1 MKRLFAVVLLLLI
14 AAQLYLLPMSV
25 QALPA
30 CPVVATLDATNITE
44 SSATLNGSVI
54 IPSIANNAAPIGMI
68 PVSLQYADIE
78 PIQAFVSFQYGTT
91 PGVYT
96 NETPQIMLT
105 QSGTF
110 QAAIT
115 GLPSCTTHY
124 ARAKVHTVFEST
136 LFDRRQNSTQGAGVG
151 INPYRLQKP
160 VNFTIGCPD
169 SYGNVIIFDTIGC
182 NPAVGPGSHGA
193 GGISGF
199 GSTPPP
205 SNPPIVGVSSAAV
218 AGTRVSPGEK
228 VDVSA
233 TISNKGGSSG
243 TSKVTLFINGQEEES
258 KGIILAS
265 GESTTVHFSVSRN
278 DPGIYT
284 AYVNSIPAGSFT
296 VDQFKNND
304 ALIFGVI
311 ALFITGIAGILY
323 LLIRKR
329 TA

>member
-1 MKRLFAVVLLLLI
+1 MKRLFAIVLLLLV

-25 QALPA
+25 QATIP
-30 CPVVATLDATNITE
+30 CPVVTTLDATNITE
-44 SSATLNGSVI
+44 STATLNGSVS
-54 IPSIANNAAPIGMI
+54 IPSIVKNAVPNGII
-68 PVSLQYADIE
+68 PVSLEYAGIE

-91 PGVYT
+91 PGVYS

-124 ARAKVHTVFEST
+124 ARTKVQTNIIPG
-136 LFDRRQNSTQGAGVG
+136 LFKQYRDSLQGAGVG
-151 INPYRLQKP
+151 LDYKCARNLYIPNG
-160 VNFTIGCPD
+160 FGCPV
-169 SYGNVIIFDTIGC
+169 SYGNIVSFDTIGC
-182 NPAVGPGSHGA
+182 QTYIGTGSHGA

-199 GSTPPP
+199 GNTPP

-218 AGTRVSPGEK
+218 ASTRVSPGDK
-228 VDVSA
+228 VDISA
-233 TISNKGGSSG
+233 TISNKGGSVG

-258 KGIILAS
+258 KGVTLAS
-265 GESTTVHFSVSRN
+265 GESTTMHFSVSRS
-278 DPGIYT
+278 DPGTYT
-284 AYVNSIPAGSFT
+284 VNVNNVPAGSFT

-304 ALIFGVI
+304 ALIYGVI
-311 ALFITGIAGILY
+311 ALFIIGIAGILY